1 MLWYKTWIE
10 TRGRLFVCLAVM
22 LLPVYNFLVW
32 KKFLLPGE
40 IDDLAFY
47 LKTLFEYHFGA
58 ALIWIFSAILLG
70 LGGLARERAIGSS
83 SLTLALPV
91 SRTYLVCVRVAVGM
105 FQAITLAIVPWF
117 SYFCISFFRRTPFSI
132 SQAAGCL
139 LILICSGTV
148 YFAASILISSIIEG
162 EYTAA
167 AAAYGVVIL
176 AIVLS
181 ENIATLKGMSP
192 LDLVTGAEFIDN
204 QTYLFSAGLP
214 WITILASLS
223 VAGLMAVFSIAITR
237 WRDF

>member
-1 MLWYKTWIE
+1 VLWYKTWIE
-10 TRGRLFVCLAVM
+10 TRGRFFVCLAIM

-83 SLTLALPV
+83 SLTLTLPV
-91 SRTYLVCVRVAVGM
+91 SRTYVVCVRVAVGM

-132 SQAAGCL
+132 HQAAGCL
-139 LILICSGTV
+139 LILLCGGAV
-148 YFAASILISSIIEG
+148 YFAASILISSIVEG

-167 AAAYGVVIL
+167 AAAYGLAIL
-176 AIVLS
+176 AIVLPG
-181 ENIATLKGMSP
+181 NNATLKGMSP
-192 LDLVTGAEFIDN
+192 LDLVTGAEYIDK
-204 QTYLFSAGLP
+204 QTSLFSAGLP
-214 WITILASLS
+214 WTTMGACLS
-223 VAGLMAVFSIAITR
+223 VAALMVVLSIAITR
-237 WRDF
+237 RRDF